1 MCWDSCISSCCQL
14 NLEKFKIQSWTVPV
28 TLICT
33 RSCCCLILVMLFW
46 KSHTTPDL
54 SFSTWFL
61 TDKGVVV
68 TSVLPKRPGLAGS
81 LLTLASLPQCQFE
94 SWLLCP
100 RSSFLLTPGEGSS
113 WCRGFLLV
121 CSHLGTRR
129 VLGSSWQQELMLAVC
144 LRGCD
149 YSPRA
154 AKFQGLGYT
163 KCWGPCQWAVLV
175 WGTEESMSKIDKYH
189 NV

>member
-1 MCWDSCISSCCQL
+1 MCWDSCISFVASL
-14 NLEKFKIQSWTVPV
+14 IWKSLKYRVERYPV

-33 RSCCCLILVMLFW
+33 RSCYLIFVMLFW
-46 KSHTTPDL
+46 KSHVTPDL

-61 TDKGVVV
+61 TDKGVV

-94 SWLLCP
+94 FWLLCP

-154 AKFQGLGYT
+154 AKSQGLGYT
-163 KCWGPCQWAVLV
+163 KCWGRVSGQSWFQAQRNPCQR
-175 WGTEESMSKIDKYH
+175 
-189 NV
+189 